1 MTDLV
6 ATVICRLKRKAQK
19 ASYIMNDSLWSL
31 PVIASDMM
39 DDGCDLISGAHYCL
53 NWRKTEENADT
64 FVFGISQTGCRTG
77 GASCIGAENNTDN
90 L

>member
-39 DDGCDLISGAHYCL
+39 DDGCDLL
-53 NWRKTEENADT
+53 V
-64 FVFGISQTGCRTG
+64 VFII
-77 GASCIGAENNTDN
+77 A
-90 L
+90 